1 MDVYQRKRFD
11 KLLEL
16 AKDPA
21 QDCLARERVQRA
33 FGYID
38 GLHEG
43 DAISPVEYAGLFNEI
58 QQVDAL
64 IFERTHAKLRE
75 HVVRLAS

>member
-11 KLLEL
+11 KLLDL

-43 DAISPVEYAGLFNEI
+43 DSISAVEYAGLFNEI
-58 QQVDAL
+58 MQAEAVL
-64 IFERTHAKLRE
+64 YERTRAQGASFAL
-75 HVVRLAS
+75 LAS